1 MDESNVIFTYTR
13 KQAIADGEQ
22 VCISEL
28 YPSDCRLFKYP
39 VYFTRKVLSLLGNSD
54 DCGGIVW
61 DICYMSLKSPS
72 RVKLNESTYKF
83 SLIIQNDLIEP
94 DFYEDGLPCY
104 TLIVQV
110 GATDFDDPAP
120 AVTIM
125 FPDEM

>member
-1 MDESNVIFTYTR
+1 M
-13 KQAIADGEQ
+13 
-22 VCISEL
+22 
-28 YPSDCRLFKYP
+28 
-39 VYFTRKVLSLLGNSD
+39 
-54 DCGGIVW
+54 
-61 DICYMSLKSPS
+61 
-72 RVKLNESTYKF
+72 
-83 SLIIQNDLIEP
+83 IIQNDLIEP